1 MGIEGPLVAFEID
14 LEALPLP
21 KAVRTT
27 RAAMTTSDLQAV
39 TRDFAFVVD
48 ADVTADRILRAARGA
63 DKALVSNVSVFDIFE
78 GEAIGA
84 GHKSV
89 AIEVTLQPLERTLT
103 DDEIEA
109 VSAKIVGA
117 VAKATGGTLRA

>member
-1 MGIEGPLVAFEID
+1 MIAFEID
-14 LEALPLP
+14 LDAVPLP

-39 TRDFAFVVD
+39 TRDFAFVVE
-48 ADVTADRILRAARGA
+48 ASVTADRILRAAGGA
-63 DKALVSNVSVFDIFE
+63 DKTLVSNVSVFDIFE

-89 AIEVTLQPLERTLT
+89 AIEVTLQPSTRTLA
-103 DDEIEA
+103 DEDIEA
-109 VSAKIVGA
+109 VSAKVVAA
-117 VAKATGGTLRA
+117 VKKATGGTLRA